1 MKKLIFTAVL
11 SLVSIQLNAKKEIN
25 WTLPVGEIINV
36 FECSKDAKKTEIL
49 RIYSN
54 GEYEHL
60 LYEVKSGNK
69 EFVQRNLG
77 NYINRGK
84 KITFKTPTF
93 KSFTGKFKYGTFYFK
108 EHLYASRKDIVF
120 SKENPVIKSNFL
132 YEYSKP
138 FFMSLNSETI
148 VHNKEAAAEL
158 NLEELVTFLIGA
170 VETDA
175 EKIDNIEWFIAQ
187 SIEYDEVGFETDI
200 LANDPWDI
208 NSILAGPNRLAVCTG
223 YANTLSLLAQIAG
236 IEVKQIDGY
245 SRSSFPEIS
254 KLTGYHV
261 WNKVLID
268 GEYQLHDLTW
278 ADYGEGLDYT
288 WINVDPN
295 VMLGSHFPDVQED
308 QLLATPYDQK
318 SYLQTPCI
326 VAMAPEAALVHSV
339 IPATVY
345 VNKKLTLTFE
355 KNARMSIYRIEDDVL
370 HEPKSFESSLPKKEL
385 YLFSVSDYHCDKTG
399 DSAVYTLDLNSFIT
413 VFSVEVNDAYRML
426 FVAVNGTENDLLQH
440 YAKTNDDQHYDTY
453 LKGILAA
460 IKLKD
465 YDQLKTLAG
474 SNSEVFFDKKG
485 RFKLNDTYV
494 KTIEKWDGTI
504 SDLYELENKS
514 TEKATDG
521 KEVERTWNSYYAQ
534 IPHGLRFTL
543 EMVDG
548 HYTVA
553 AIE

>member
-1 MKKLIFTAVL
+1 MKKLIFTAAL
-11 SLVSIQLNAKKEIN
+11 SLVCIQLNAKKEIN
-25 WTLPVGEIINV
+25 WTLPEGEIITV

-49 RIYSN
+49 RIYSS
-54 GEYEHL
+54 GQYEHL
-60 LYEVKSGNK
+60 LYDVKSGNK

-77 NYINRGK
+77 SYINRGK
-84 KITFKTPTF
+84 KLIFHSPTY

-120 SKENPVIKSNFL
+120 SKEYPVVKSNFL

-158 NLEELVTFLIGA
+158 NLEALVTFLIA
-170 VETDA
+170 EAQTET

-187 SIEYDEVGFETDI
+187 SIEYDAVGFETNL

-208 NSILAGPNRLAVCTG
+208 NAILAGPNRVAVCSG
-223 YANTLSLLAQIAG
+223 YANILSTLAEIAG
-236 IEVKQIDGY
+236 IEIQQIDGH
-245 SRSSFPEIS
+245 SRSSFHEIS
-254 KLTGYHV
+254 KLSGYHV
-261 WNKVLID
+261 WSKIHID

-278 ADYGEGLDYT
+278 ADYGDILNYT
-288 WINVDPN
+288 WINVDPQ
-295 VMLGSHFPDVQED
+295 VMIGSHFPDHQED
-308 QLLATPYDQK
+308 QLLDAPYDQK

-326 VAMAPEAALVHSV
+326 VAMTPETVLVHSE
-339 IPATVY
+339 IPATVF
-345 VNKKLTLTFE
+345 VDKTLTLTFD
-355 KNARMSIYRIEDDVL
+355 KNARVSFYRIEDDVL
-370 HEPKSFESSLPKKEL
+370 HEPKSFESPLPEKEL

-399 DSAVYTLDLNSFIT
+399 DSAVYTLDLNSFMT

-426 FVAVNGTENDLLQH
+426 FIAVKGNENDLLQH
-440 YAKTNDDQHYDTY
+440 YAQTNDDQHYDKY

-465 YDQLKTLAG
+465 YAQLKTLAG
-474 SNSEVFFDKKG
+474 PNSDVFFDTKG
-485 RFKLNDTYV
+485 RFKLNESYV

-504 SDLYELENKS
+504 SDLYELENKAS
-514 TEKATDG
+514 EKAADG

-548 HYTVA
+548 HYSVA

>member
-11 SLVSIQLNAKKEIN
+11 SLVCFQLYAKKEIN
-25 WTLPVGEIINV
+25 WTLPEGEIINV

-120 SKENPVIKSNFL
+120 SKENPVIKSNFI

-158 NLEELVTFLIGA
+158 NLEELVAFLVGA

-223 YANTLSLLAQIAG
+223 YANALSLLAEIAG

-245 SRSSFPEIS
+245 SRSSFHEIS

-278 ADYGEGLDYT
+278 ADYGEGVDYT

-308 QLLATPYDQK
+308 QLLDTPYDQK

-326 VAMAPEAALVHSV
+326 IAMAPEAALVHSV

-345 VNKKLTLTFE
+345 VNKKLTLTFK
-355 KNARMSIYRIEDDVL
+355 KNARVSIYRIEDDVL

-474 SNSEVFFDKKG
+474 SNSDVFFDKKG

>member
-1 MKKLIFTAVL
+1 VC
-11 SLVSIQLNAKKEIN
+11 SQLNAKKEIN
-25 WTLPVGEIINV
+25 WTLPEGEIINV

-49 RIYSN
+49 RIYSS

-60 LYEVKSGNK
+60 LYEMKTGNK

-77 NYINRGK
+77 KYIGRGK
-84 KITFKTPTF
+84 KVIFNSPTY
-93 KSFTGKFKYGTFYFK
+93 KSFSGKFKYGTFYIK
-108 EHLYASRKDIVF
+108 EHLYTSRKDIVF
-120 SKENPVIKSNFL
+120 SKETPFMKSNFL

-158 NLEELVTFLIGA
+158 NLEELVAFLIGA

-208 NSILAGPNRLAVCTG
+208 NSILAGPNRTAVCSG
-223 YANTLSLLAQIAG
+223 YANTLSLLAEIAG
-236 IEVKQIDGY
+236 IETQQIDGY
-245 SRSSFPEIS
+245 SRSSFHQIS
-254 KLTGYHV
+254 KLIGYHV
-261 WNKVLID
+261 WTKVRID

-288 WINVDPN
+288 WINVDPS
-295 VMLGSHFPDVQED
+295 VMIGSHFPDHQED
-308 QLLATPYDQK
+308 QLLDTPYDQK

-326 VAMAPEAALVHSV
+326 VALAPEAVLVHSV
-339 IPATVY
+339 IPATVF
-345 VNKKLTLTFE
+345 VDKTLTLTFE
-355 KNARMSIYRIEDDVL
+355 KNARVSIFRIEDDVL
-370 HEPKSFESSLPKKEL
+370 HEPKPFESSLPKKEL

-399 DSAVYTLDLNSFIT
+399 DSAVYTLNLNSFKT
-413 VFSVEVNDAYRML
+413 VFSVEVNDAYTLL
-426 FVAVNGTENDLLQH
+426 FIAVKGSEKDLLQD
-440 YAKTNDDQHYDTY
+440 YATTNDDQHYDTY

-465 YDQLKTLAG
+465 YAKLKTLAG
-474 SNSEVFFDKKG
+474 PNSDVFFDKKG
-485 RFKLNDTYV
+485 QFKLNDSYV
-494 KTIEKWDGTI
+494 KTIEKWDGSI

-548 HYTVA
+548 HYSVS